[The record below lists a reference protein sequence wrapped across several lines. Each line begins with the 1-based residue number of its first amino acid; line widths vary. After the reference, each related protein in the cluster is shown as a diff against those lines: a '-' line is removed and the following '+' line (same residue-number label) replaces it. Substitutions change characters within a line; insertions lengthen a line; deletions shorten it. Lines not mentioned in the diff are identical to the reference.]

1 MKKPRLRAMVGI
13 AAAVAAIAI
22 IAVFALLGGPLG
34 KPGDASA
41 LVRIE
46 KGSSAAEVAALLRG
60 QNLIRSKALF
70 QLVLRVTGTDK
81 KLKAGTY
88 RIARGA
94 SAPSIMAI
102 LAEGRTSQLQ
112 VTIPEGST
120 TRIIGGILEN
130 AGVCGA
136 AEFVMAAADPSIAA
150 KFGVPGRGLEGFL
163 FPDTYLF
170 SEKSGAE
177 EVIEIMT
184 RNFFA
189 KIKSLAP
196 DALGDEKKLYDDV
209 ILASIVER
217 EYRVASEAGLIASVF
232 KNRLRIGMALQSC
245 ATVVY
250 VLTEKQG
257 KPHPKVV
264 HYSDLAIQD
273 PYNTYNRRG
282 LPPGPI
288 SNPGETALRA
298 VFNSPKSDYLY
309 FRLIDEVKGLHKFSR
324 TFEEHVGEAIPVKGF

>member
-1 MKKPRLRAMVGI
+1 MKKPGLPAMVTI
-13 AAAVAAIAI
+13 AAALAAIALVV
-22 IAVFALLGGPLG
+22 VFVLLGGP
-34 KPGDASA
+34 PGSPGNAST
-41 LVRIE
+41 LIRIE
-46 KGSSAAEVAALLRG
+46 KGSSATDVATLLRG
-60 QNLIRSKALF
+60 QNLIRSEAMF
-70 QLVLRVTGTDK
+70 QLLLRLTGTDK

-88 RIARGA
+88 RIPRGT
-94 SAPSIMAI
+94 SVSSIMAI
-102 LAEGRTSQLQ
+102 LAEGRISELH
-112 VTIPEGST
+112 VTIPEGAT
-120 TRIIGGILEN
+120 IRIIGGILEK

-136 AEFVMAAADPSIAA
+136 AEFETAANDPMVAA
-150 KFGVPGRGLEGFL
+150 KFGAPGHGLEGFL

-170 SEKSGAE
+170 SENSAAE
-177 EVIEIMT
+177 EVIRMMT
-184 RNFFA
+184 QNFFA
-189 KIKSLAP
+189 KVKSLAP
-196 DALGDEKKLYDDV
+196 KGLIDEKTLYNDV

-217 EYRVASEAGLIASVF
+217 EYRVAAEAGLIASVF

-250 VLTEKQG
+250 VITEKQG

-264 HYSDLAIQD
+264 HYSDLAIED
-273 PYNTYNRRG
+273 PYNTYIRRG

-309 FRLIDEVKGLHKFSR
+309 FRLIDEVEGLHKFSR

>member
-1 MKKPRLRAMVGI
+1 MKKPWLRRIAGI

-22 IAVFALLGGPLG
+22 VAVFVLLGGPP
-34 KPGDASA
+34 PGSGDPSI
-41 LVRIE
+41 LIKIE

-60 QNLIRSKALF
+60 QNLIRSKPVF
-70 QLVLRVTGTDK
+70 QLILRFTGTDK

-88 RIARGA
+88 RIARGT
-94 SAPSIMAI
+94 SARSII
-102 LAEGRTSQLQ
+102 TTLAQGLTSQLH

-120 TRIIGGILEN
+120 IRMIGNILQN
-130 AGVCGA
+130 AGVCGS
-136 AEFVMAAADPSIAA
+136 AEFAAAAQDPSIAI
-150 KFGVPGRGLEGFL
+150 KFGVPGRSLEGFL

-170 SEKSGAE
+170 SEKSDPE
-177 EVIEIMT
+177 EVIGIMT

-196 DALGDEKKLYDDV
+196 DALVNEKQFYEKV

-217 EYRVASEAGLIASVF
+217 EYRAASEAGLIASVF
-232 KNRLRIGMALQSC
+232 ENRLRIGMALQSC

-257 KPHPKVV
+257 KPHPAVV

-273 PYNTYNRRG
+273 PYNTYKQRG

-324 TFEEHVGEAIPVKGF
+324 TFEEHIGEAIPVKGL